1 MTKHIYSIGQQVS
14 FGGRVVTYLKRTGVL
29 TITKLLPPVG
39 ADLQYRIKSEHE
51 AHERVAIENELH
63 SAELE
68 KSIVAAEIAIIVG
81 RGRCGAHF
89 RRALGNI
96 DTGGKLLA
104 FGRYRRRNSR
114 RRSRRSC
121 PRGPS
126 LLQPPRG
133 GKKQAP
139 P

>member
-14 FGGRVVTYLKRTGVL
+14 FGGRIVTYLKRTGVF

-68 KSIVAAEIAIIVG
+68 KSIVAAESRSSSVEVDAARI
-81 RGRCGAHF
+81 F
-89 RRALGNI
+89 
-96 DTGGKLLA
+96 GGLLETSIPA
-104 FGRYRRRNSR
+104 VNY
-114 RRSRRSC
+114 
-121 PRGPS
+121 
-126 LLQPPRG
+126 
-133 GKKQAP
+133 
-139 P
+139 